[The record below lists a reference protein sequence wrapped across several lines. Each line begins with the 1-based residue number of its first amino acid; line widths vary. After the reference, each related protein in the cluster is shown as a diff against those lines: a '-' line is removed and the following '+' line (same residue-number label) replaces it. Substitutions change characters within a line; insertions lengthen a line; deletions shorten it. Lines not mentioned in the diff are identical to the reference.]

1 MSLKVWLPLNGDLE
15 NKGISNL
22 SNFSFNSFTQQSDGK
37 IGKCYS
43 GQGVYHIAEELL
55 QNSWSLC
62 AWVKASSW
70 STYNDIIL
78 CKNTSS
84 SDDCQFYFSV
94 IDGTTLNLGVNA
106 GSSSAS
112 FSYTFATNTWYHVAA
127 TYNGSTYALYINGEQ
142 KKTGTIANALKTG
155 MNNIGINCRSS
166 NAAGTAQ
173 TGDSGKKLND
183 VRIYDNALSAAEV
196 KEISQGLVLHYKLDG
211 NDIPNTNLGKTSADY
226 SNQTQNTPL
235 NAGSWGGD
243 IGTVT
248 YYSSGGYA
256 GLPYKHYHKTA
267 AGTGGIY
274 GKTGNDIEIESGIT
288 YTMSCWIKA
297 DVQFTASSY
306 SFNINRGVGNR
317 YITYG
322 SNFTIYTD
330 WHYYTKTFT
339 ATEDDAGLYGEMSI
353 IYYDDVVDFNV
364 YYSGFKIEKGTVAT
378 QWTPPDVTYT
388 NIQDSSG
395 YNHNGSILNTVSLSN
410 DSPRYNISTNLVAGN
425 SAINCGRG
433 GMVTDSITVNLWLKS
448 SAWAN
453 PISCTE
459 SGGWNFEA
467 SGDYFRFPIYISGVG
482 YKYGQSTH
490 TKAQICNNEWHMLTG
505 IYDRLNQKVKIYV
518 DGELDNEYAAGTSN
532 IIGYNSTNVIW
543 LGAEA
548 SSSATAIASN
558 GMVGLFSDLRIYA
571 TPLLDSDIKSLY
583 NIGMKIDNQQQVHTF
598 EGFEQLSNIMYKPN
612 LAIGAQEW
620 KDGLNR
626 YQQSNCQVS
635 LTENGVHVYRPANL
649 SQANDGNTMYG
660 GLKIVNS
667 AADTVHA
674 YDSTIDN
681 IFNLQKNHIYVWI
694 FYVKGNTTNAP
705 GFQVNNNMG
714 WGGGGLT
721 PSPSNV
727 EIKNIPTN
735 FDGETEVW
743 YKFTISDDI
752 VKTCTSSY
760 SSFVANTQYLSYKHF
775 GWNWSYATTGNGT
788 DIYITNIRLY
798 DITDIPI
805 GKLTK
810 TGITKFSSIF
820 EVNDSIHITKNE
832 DLIVNQFIER

>member
-15 NKGISNL
+15 NKGLENL
-22 SNFSFNSFTQQSDGK
+22 TITNNNATTNANGK
-37 IGKCYS
+37 IGSCYYFNGTDARIS
-43 GQGVYHIAEELL
+43 CSSVTYPLPLSI
-55 QNSWSLC
+55 C
-62 AWVKASSW
+62 AWIKGETITASGTEYILSYNTATGGTAGHNIGIG
-70 STYNDIIL
+70 TYGGKLSIWHGGSV
-78 CKNTSS
+78 SS
-84 SDDCQFYFSV
+84 YSV
-94 IDGTTLNLGVNA
+94 AL
-106 GSSSAS
+106 
-112 FSYTFATNTWYHVAA
+112 TNNIWYHVAA
-127 TYNGSTYALYINGEQ
+127 VVT
-142 KKTGTIANALKTG
+142 
-155 MNNIGINCRSS
+155 
-166 NAAGTAQ
+166 Q
-173 TGDSGKKLND
+173 TGYRLYLDGSEILSAIGTQSDVNSSWLTFGARSNSSTGGAGGASYYFKGYMND
-183 VRIYDNALSAAEV
+183 IRVYNHALSAAEI

-211 NDIPNTNLGKTSADY
+211 IGPSFGNPNLLIDGM
-226 SNQTQNTPL
+226 TP
-235 NAGSWGGD
+235 
-243 IGTVT
+243 
-248 YYSSGGYA
+248 
-256 GLPYKHYHKTA
+256 TA
-267 AGTGGIY
+267 AGNGATGI
-274 GKTGNDIEIESGIT
+274 TREIEDGIQKIVAASPNSNWCTFGNHNTTLALTKGDTFTFSLMIRSPDSNKKPTVYFQSGLG
-288 YTMSCWIKA
+288 YYSMQGTMSNNW
-297 DVQFTASSY
+297 
-306 SFNINRGVGNR
+306 
-317 YITYG
+317 
-322 SNFTIYTD
+322 
-330 WHYYTKTFT
+330 
-339 ATEDDAGLYGEMSI
+339 SI
-353 IYYDDVVDFNV
+353 IYYTGTWSIDNLQTNIHLGFSSAPGT
-364 YYSGFKIEKGTVAT
+364 YYIKYFKLEKGSS
-378 QWTPPDVTYT
+378 VTSWAPKEGEALSDLKY
-388 NIQDSSG
+388 IQDSSG
-395 YNHNGSILNTVSLSN
+395 YNHNGTLLNDISISSDTS
-410 DSPRYNISTNLVAGN
+410 RYSTSINLIAGN

-459 SGGWNFEA
+459 GGGWNFEA

-518 DGELDNEYAAGTSN
+518 DGELDNEYDAGTSN
-532 IIGYNSTNVIW
+532 AIGYNSTNVIW

-558 GMVGLFSDLRIYA
+558 GMIGLFSDLRIYA
-571 TPLLDSDIKSLY
+571 TPLLDNDIKSLY
-583 NIGMKIDNQQQVHTF
+583 NVGMKIDNQQQIHTF

-626 YQQSNCQVS
+626 YQQPNCQVS
-635 LTENGVHVYRPANL
+635 LTENGVRIQRPANL
-649 SQANDGNTMYG
+649 SQANNGNTMYG
-660 GLKIVNS
+660 GIKIVNS
-667 AADTVHA
+667 ATDSVHA
-674 YDSTIDN
+674 YDASIDN
-681 IFNLQKNHIYVWI
+681 IFNLQKNHTYIWI

-705 GFQVNNNMG
+705 SFQVNNNMG

-788 DIYITNIRLY
+788 DIYVTNIRLY